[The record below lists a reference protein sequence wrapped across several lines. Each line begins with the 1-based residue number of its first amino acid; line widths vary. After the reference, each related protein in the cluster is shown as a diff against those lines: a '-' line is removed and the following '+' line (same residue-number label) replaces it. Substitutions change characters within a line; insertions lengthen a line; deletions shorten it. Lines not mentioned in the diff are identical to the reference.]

1 MLTYI
6 LILLVGIYKFRI
18 SLLKKIHISDP
29 VTLPGEGEFNLN
41 SLKETEVTESF
52 MGLKQ
57 DARGCQNDE
66 EYVDCTTR
74 NYIESIRQQC
84 GCLPLSI

>member
-1 MLTYI
+1 
-6 LILLVGIYKFRI
+6 
-18 SLLKKIHISDP
+18 
-29 VTLPGEGEFNLN
+29 
-41 SLKETEVTESF
+41 

-84 GCLPLSI
+84 GCLPLSIRKMPSNVQCNEYQSKYKTNEIFRIQFVLQMKKWIVGQRLIFTMKHSV

>member
-1 MLTYI
+1 
-6 LILLVGIYKFRI
+6 
-18 SLLKKIHISDP
+18 
-29 VTLPGEGEFNLN
+29 
-41 SLKETEVTESF
+41 

-84 GCLPLSI
+84 GCLPLSIRMKPFNVDTISTKVRKINEFFRIQFVLLMKKWIVGQRLIFTMKHNV